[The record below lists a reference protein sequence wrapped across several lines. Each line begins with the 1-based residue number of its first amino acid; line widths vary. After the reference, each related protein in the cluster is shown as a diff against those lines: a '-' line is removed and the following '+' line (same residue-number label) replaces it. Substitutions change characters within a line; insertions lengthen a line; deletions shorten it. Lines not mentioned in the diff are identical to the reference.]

1 MSNQPENDNQ
11 PSENT
16 QQHPANMVFALME
29 DRAFR
34 HAVVRPALE
43 ADRAGLARLATGKH
57 QLHGFRNIA
66 RAPLSM
72 LLPVISDE
80 ANLSTELA
88 HRILQHWFENQ
99 GLLKGLVEAK
109 LQLLGY
115 EVNETPF
122 DEFGNVEWRMLKKE
136 HADMQYEGGFVEE
149 QDQNAVM
156 LMSLLLGWFGAEDE
170 DGEEE
175 DEDGDGEEAES

>member
-1 MSNQPENDNQ
+1 MVMSKEPENESNTPD
-11 PSENT
+11 NT

-29 DRAFR
+29 DRSFR
-34 HAVVRPALE
+34 HSVVRPALE
-43 ADRAGLARLATGKH
+43 ADKNGLARLATGKH
-57 QLHGFRNIA
+57 QLRGFRNIA

-88 HRILQHWFENQ
+88 HRILQHWFDNQ

-115 EVNETPF
+115 EVKETPF
-122 DEFGNVEWRMLKKE
+122 DEYGNVEWRMLKGE
-136 HADMQYEGGFVEE
+136 HAEMQYDGTFLEE

-170 DGEEE
+170 NGE
-175 DEDGDGEEAES
+175 DEEAED

>member
-1 MSNQPENDNQ
+1 MSNKPENTSS
-11 PSENT
+11 PSDHASDASAHT

-29 DRAFR
+29 DRTFR
-34 HAVVRPALE
+34 HSVVRPALE

-57 QLHGFRNIA
+57 QLRGFRNIA

-88 HRILQHWFENQ
+88 HRILQHWFDNQ

-115 EVNETPF
+115 EVKETPF
-122 DEFGNVEWRMLKKE
+122 DEYGNIEWQMLKKE
-136 HADMQYEGGFVEE
+136 HADMQYEGSFLEE

-170 DGEEE
+170 E
-175 DEDGDGEEAES
+175 GDDEEAES